1 MSTLSPSPVSPA
13 SPASPATIPLCEPYL
28 RGNERRYID
37 DCLTT
42 NFVSSVGVYVERFE
56 REFAAYTGSP
66 YAVACVNGT
75 AAIHLALYVSGV
87 GAGDTVLVSD
97 FTFIATA
104 NPVRYLGAVP
114 VFVDSEAGSW
124 NLDPQRTVE
133 ALADL
138 AGKNQLPKAVLAV
151 HILGQPADLGPIVEA
166 CAHYSIPLIE
176 DAAEAL
182 GARYDADYPH
192 PQVAGRHVGTVGR
205 IGIFSFNGN
214 KLITTGGGG
223 MLTTADAG
231 LAKRLKHLSTQ
242 AKLPGLAFVHDE
254 VGFNYR
260 LTNLAA
266 AMGVAQLE
274 QIAHFL
280 ARKQHIADRYARLC
294 AAKGWTYHPVL
305 PRTTPSRWLT
315 SCLVGPRRDE
325 LLQRLTAAGIGARP
339 LWLPLSSQGPFRD
352 FPRYATGV
360 AARLAAEGLSLPC
373 SVSLSDE
380 QLDRVCAVL
389 ESA

>member
-1 MSTLSPSPVSPA
+1 MSTIEPHPQTTP
-13 SPASPATIPLCEPYL
+13 IPLCEPYL
-28 RGNERRYID
+28 HGNERRYID

-42 NFVSSVGVYVERFE
+42 NFVSSVGAYVDRFE

-66 YAVACVNGT
+66 HAVACVNGT
-75 AAIHLALYVSGV
+75 SAIHLALYVSGV

-114 VFVDSEAGSW
+114 VFVDSEARSW
-124 NLDPQRTVE
+124 NLDPQLTVKI
-133 ALADL
+133 LDDL
-138 AGKNQLPKAVLAV
+138 AREGRLPKAVLAV
-151 HILGQPADLGPIVEA
+151 HILGQPADLGPIVDA
-166 CAHYSIPLIE
+166 CTRHGVPLIE

-182 GARYDADYPH
+182 GARYHADYPH
-192 PQVAGRHVGTVGR
+192 AQVAGRHVGTIGR
-205 IGIFSFNGN
+205 IGVFSFNGN

-223 MLTTADAG
+223 MLTTADAT
-231 LAKRLKHLSTQ
+231 LAKRLKHLTTQ

-274 QIAHFL
+274 QIGHFL
-280 ARKQHIADRYARLC
+280 SRKQYIADRYARLC

-305 PRTTPSRWLT
+305 PHTEPSRWLT
-315 SCLVGPRRDE
+315 SCVVGPQRDAI
-325 LLQRLTAAGIGARP
+325 LQRLTAAGIGARP
-339 LWLPLSSQGPFRD
+339 LWLPLSSQAPFRE
-352 FPRYATGV
+352 FTVYPTGV
-360 AARLAAEGLSLPC
+360 ATRLAAEGLSLPC
-373 SVSLSDE
+373 SVSLSDA

-389 ESA
+389 EHSA

>member
-1 MSTLSPSPVSPA
+1 MIVSTSDITP
-13 SPASPATIPLCEPYL
+13 IPLCEPYL
-28 RGNERRYID
+28 HGNERRYID

-42 NFVSSVGVYVERFE
+42 NFVSSVGAYVERFE

-66 YAVACVNGT
+66 HAIACVNGT
-75 AAIHLALYVSGV
+75 SAIHLALYVCGV

-104 NPVRYLGAVP
+104 NPVRYLGALP
-114 VFVDSEAGSW
+114 VFVDSESRSW
-124 NLDPQRTVE
+124 NLDPLLTVKI
-133 ALADL
+133 LDDL
-138 AGKNQLPKAVLAV
+138 ARQGRLPKAVLAV
-151 HILGQPADLGPIVEA
+151 HILGQPADLGPIVDA
-166 CAHYSIPLIE
+166 CARHGVPLIE

-182 GARYDADYPH
+182 GASYHPDYPH
-192 PQVAGRHVGTVGR
+192 AQVAGRHVGT
-205 IGIFSFNGN
+205 IGHIGVFSFNGN

-223 MLTTADAG
+223 MLTTADAA
-231 LAKRLKHLSTQ
+231 LAKRLKHLTTQ

-274 QIAHFL
+274 QIEHFL
-280 ARKQHIADRYARLC
+280 SRKQHIADRYARLC

-305 PRTTPSRWLT
+305 PHTTPSRWLA
-315 SCLVGPRRDE
+315 SCLVGPQRDSI
-325 LLQRLTAAGIGARP
+325 LQRLTAAGIGSRP
-339 LWLPLSSQGPFRD
+339 LWLPVSSQAAFKSFDSYP
-352 FPRYATGV
+352 TGV

-373 SVSLSDE
+373 SVALTDA

-389 ESA
+389 EQF